1 MQIKKTYAFAF
12 WCACIITLF
21 TGLVLFVANYFI
33 RGPFEVTIVLASS
46 FFTFIVSFF
55 TIQWRVEKFIY
66 SRIKKIYDEVSLF
79 DVNELKKSTIT
90 TNMEQLSEGVKRFA
104 EEKQFE
110 ITSLN
115 EREIYR
121 REFLGNVSHELKT
134 PLFTVQGYLL
144 TLIDGAINDTVIR
157 KKYLNRA
164 VKGVDRLVSIVK
176 DLDMISR
183 LETNEMGLNLEQFN
197 IVELIQEVFDLLEMK
212 AKTRGITLSFN
223 KKYDAPVLVIGDL
236 EKIEQVLTNLIVNS
250 LKYGR
255 VGGSTIISVES
266 HGQQKILVKVIDD
279 GEGIKKLHLSRLFE
293 RFYRV
298 DQSRSR
304 EQGGSG
310 LGLSIVKHIIE
321 AHDETILVKSE
332 FGEGSE
338 FSFTLKKV
346 K

>member
-12 WCACIITLF
+12 WCASIISLF
-21 TGLVLFVANYFI
+21 TGLILFAVHYFFSGSFDFI
-33 RGPFEVTIVLASS
+33 IVLTSV
-46 FFTFIVSFF
+46 FFTFVVSFF

-79 DVNELKKSTIT
+79 DVNELKKSSVT
-90 TNMEQLSEGVKRFA
+90 TDMEHLSAGVKRFA
-104 EEKQFE
+104 EEKQVE
-110 ITSLN
+110 IASLN
-115 EREIYR
+115 ERENYR

-144 TLIDGAINDTVIR
+144 TLIDGAIDDTVIR
-157 KKYLNRA
+157 EKYLNRA

-183 LETNEMGLNLEQFN
+183 LESNEMGLNIEQFN
-197 IVELIQEVFDLLEMK
+197 IVELIQGVFDLLEMR
-212 AKTRGITLSFN
+212 AKTRGISLNFN
-223 KKYDAPVLVIGDL
+223 KKYDAPVLVMGDV

-255 VGGSTIISVES
+255 VKGATIISVES
-266 HGQQKILVKVIDD
+266 HGQQKVLIKVMDD
-279 GEGIKKLHLSRLFE
+279 GEGIKHLHLSRLFE

-310 LGLSIVKHIIE
+310 LGLSIVKHIVE
-321 AHDETILVKSE
+321 AHDETIMVKSE
-332 FGEGSE
+332 FGKGSE

>member
-12 WCACIITLF
+12 WCACIIALF

-310 LGLSIVKHIIE
+310 LGLSIVKHIVE